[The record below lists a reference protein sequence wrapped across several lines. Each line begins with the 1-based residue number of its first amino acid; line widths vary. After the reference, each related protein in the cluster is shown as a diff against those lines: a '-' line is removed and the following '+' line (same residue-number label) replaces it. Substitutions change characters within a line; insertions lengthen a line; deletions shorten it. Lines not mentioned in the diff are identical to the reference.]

1 MPRGFS
7 TLRSARWG
15 PAPTEAVA
23 STGREA
29 AQTGPGRACQ
39 AQLTYEYVHSCAQ
52 LTYIR
57 TALARTYG
65 RPHTHTTEEK
75 HHQAT
80 AACQCS
86 TTSCTAPGVRPREG
100 SAAAEWSADAEAR
113 DIAAGLS
120 IGSRLASAST
130 GQHFLDAPAPVW
142 SHHAGLRLANQD
154 PQYASKICTCIWRCG
169 RCSLKRRLRCGPGP
183 MRPEG
188 TESTPQGRDLT
199 RPCTPPSP
207 DSRVSSWRNMS

>member
-1 MPRGFS
+1 MGSCPYRGSRQYWPRGCADRSRPGLPGTAHIRIRTFMRTAHIHS
-7 TLRSARWG
+7 HGACSHLRA
-15 PAPTEAVA
+15 PAHTHHR
-23 STGREA
+23 REA
-29 AQTGPGRACQ
+29 PSGNSSMSMLDDKR
-39 AQLTYEYVHSCAQ
+39 
-52 LTYIR
+52 
-57 TALARTYG
+57 
-65 RPHTHTTEEK
+65 
-75 HHQAT
+75 
-80 AACQCS
+80 
-86 TTSCTAPGVRPREG
+86 TAPGVRPREG